1 MSKVDMD
8 PLFHIA
14 LYHPEIPPNTG
25 NIGRLCLGI
34 QAGLHIVH
42 PIAFS
47 MDEKQ
52 VRRAG
57 LDYWPRLDYQVHKSI
72 PKNPTGRVLA
82 FTTKGDTSL
91 WDVGFEKGD
100 FLLFGRED
108 IGLPDLAKEE
118 ADLKIRIPMIPN
130 ERSLNL
136 AMSVSI
142 ASYEAMR
149 QLSEK
154 EELNHV

>member
-1 MSKVDMD
+1 MHLIEPLGFNLSDSK
-8 PLFHIA
+8 L
-14 LYHPEIPPNTG
+14 
-25 NIGRLCLGI
+25 
-34 QAGLHIVH
+34 
-42 PIAFS
+42 
-47 MDEKQ
+47 K
-52 VRRAG
+52 RAG

-91 WDVGFEKGD
+91 WDVEFEKGD

-149 QLSEK
+149 QLSKK

>member
-1 MSKVDMD
+1 LPFSLILHE
-8 PLFHIA
+8 PL
-14 LYHPEIPPNTG
+14 IPSNTG
-25 NIGRLCLGI
+25 SIGRLCVNLGVK
-34 QAGLHIVH
+34 LHLIE
-42 PIAFS
+42 PLGFDLS
-47 MDEKQ
+47 DSKLK
-52 VRRAG
+52 RAG

-72 PKNPTGRVLA
+72 PKNPNGRILA

-91 WDVGFEKGD
+91 WDVEFEKGD

-108 IGLPDLAKEE
+108 MGLPDSAKEE

-149 QLSEK
+149 QLSKK

>member
-1 MSKVDMD
+1 MPFSLILHE
-8 PLFHIA
+8 PL
-14 LYHPEIPPNTG
+14 IPSNTG
-25 NIGRLCLGI
+25 SIGRLCVNLGI
-34 QAGLHIVH
+34 KLHLIE
-42 PIAFS
+42 PLGFNLS
-47 MDEKQ
+47 DSKLK
-52 VRRAG
+52 RAG

-91 WDVGFEKGD
+91 WDVEFEKGD

-149 QLSEK
+149 QLSKK

>member
-1 MSKVDMD
+1 LPFSLILHE
-8 PLFHIA
+8 PL
-14 LYHPEIPPNTG
+14 IPSNTG
-25 NIGRLCLGI
+25 SIGRLCVNLGI
-34 QAGLHIVH
+34 KLHLIE
-42 PIAFS
+42 PLGFNLS
-47 MDEKQ
+47 DSKLK
-52 VRRAG
+52 RAG

-72 PKNPTGRVLA
+72 PKNPTGRILA

-91 WDVGFEKGD
+91 WDVEFEKGD

-142 ASYEAMR
+142 ASYEAVR
-149 QLSEK
+149 QLSKK

>member
-1 MSKVDMD
+1 MPFSLILHE
-8 PLFHIA
+8 PL
-14 LYHPEIPPNTG
+14 IPSNTG
-25 NIGRLCLGI
+25 SIGRLCVNLGI
-34 QAGLHIVH
+34 KLHLIE
-42 PIAFS
+42 PLGFNLS
-47 MDEKQ
+47 DSKLK
-52 VRRAG
+52 RAG

-91 WDVGFEKGD
+91 WDVEFEKGD

>member
-1 MSKVDMD
+1 LPFSLILHE
-8 PLFHIA
+8 PL
-14 LYHPEIPPNTG
+14 IPSNTG
-25 NIGRLCLGI
+25 SIGRLCVNLGI
-34 QAGLHIVH
+34 KLHLIE
-42 PIAFS
+42 PLGFNLS
-47 MDEKQ
+47 DSKLK
-52 VRRAG
+52 RAG

-91 WDVGFEKGD
+91 WDVEFEKGD

-149 QLSEK
+149 QLSKK

>member
-1 MSKVDMD
+1 MPFSLILHE
-8 PLFHIA
+8 PL
-14 LYHPEIPPNTG
+14 IPSNTG
-25 NIGRLCLGI
+25 SIGRLCVNLGI
-34 QAGLHIVH
+34 KLHLIE
-42 PIAFS
+42 PLGFNLS
-47 MDEKQ
+47 DSKLK
-52 VRRAG
+52 RAG

-91 WDVGFEKGD
+91 WDVEFEKGD

-108 IGLPDLAKEE
+108 IGLPDLVKEE

-149 QLSEK
+149 QLSKK